1 MKSEVTAEKCS
12 KINFIIVLPAL
23 HKELSLYNSSL
34 FTEDFTMQTAGG
46 ELWQAEA

>member
-1 MKSEVTAEKCS
+1 MESEVIAEKCW

-23 HKELSLYNSSL
+23 HKELSLCNSSL
-34 FTEDFTMQTAGG
+34 FTEDFTMQNAGS